1 MSKDNPDDASL
12 SFKPL
17 YDEPINPDEIRLDD
31 EEDYIHVPPSV
42 PSPLAVTKFLDEN
55 ASHMGRV
62 FVSGWRVD
70 GVGAHR

>member
-1 MSKDNPDDASL
+1 VSKDNPDDALL

-31 EEDYIHVPPSV
+31 EEDYVHVPPSV
-42 PSPLAVTKFLDEN
+42 PSPLVVTK
-55 ASHMGRV
+55 

-70 GVGAHR
+70 GVGGVGEWLGGGSGY